1 MGRESA
7 EKNNRCCNA
16 QNKKCDNCHNNCQC
30 QLNSTTE
37 KYINDEEFNKNKM
50 SPIKMSHEANKKIM
64 NYICSRPAE
73 SGGILLGPIGTNEVT
88 DFYFDRGANCT
99 GATYSPD
106 HVTLNRKMKEEW
118 LPAGIDMKGFVHSHP
133 GHLDRLTSGDL
144 SYIKRLLQK
153 NTDMDMFIAPIVI
166 PGEYRMRP
174 MVVLRQD
181 YYRPKEARIEIF

>member
-1 MGRESA
+1 MEQQIKNDKCCKA
-7 EKNNRCCNA
+7 QIEKCGN
-16 QNKKCDNCHNNCQC
+16 DHNSCQC
-30 QLNSTTE
+30 QGNTPTE
-37 KYINDEEFNKNKM
+37 KYINDKEFNKNKM
-50 SPIKMSHEANKKIM
+50 PTIKMHHEAYKKIM
-64 NYICSRPAE
+64 NSICSRPAE

-88 DFYFDRGANCT
+88 DFYFDHGANCT

-144 SYIKRLLQK
+144 SYIKRLLKK

-174 MVVLRQD
+174 MIVSRQD
-181 YYRPKEARIEIF
+181 CSQHKEARIEIF

>member
-1 MGRESA
+1 MSQKI
-7 EKNNRCCNA
+7 KNYKCCNA
-16 QNKKCDNCHNNCQC
+16 QNHKRGNCHNNCQC
-30 QLNSTTE
+30 QVNSTTE

-50 SPIKMSHEANKKIM
+50 STIKMSHEAYKKIM
-64 NYICSRPAE
+64 NSICSRPAE

-88 DFYFDRGANCT
+88 DFYFDHGANCT

-133 GHLDRLTSGDL
+133 GRLDRLTSGDL

-181 YYRPKEARIEIF
+181 YHRPKEARIGIF